1 MRRSAWILFVV
12 LAGSISLPAQNTFIM
27 DFDSV
32 QMDNNAPAYSVV
44 ELSDGG
50 YLVGS
55 IQRWHDGDTTGRTHV
70 ILRRTNP
77 SGQVTHERAIHHNV
91 NKTFNNGLFGAM
103 VRSDTLLVS
112 GITTYGPNP
121 YECSLDLYWFNEDG
135 DTVATKKLLSYTT
148 QDSSFIQHWQTVR
161 TLDGGYAL
169 CGVYGP
175 PNENGQAI
183 IVRTTAQ
190 GDTLWVRTYGHPN
203 EEENAYSLCE
213 LEDGG
218 FIISGIHLGGGPLN
232 NHMLIRTDSSGNQIW
247 RRQYGELGWMV
258 PSVRMA
264 PDDNIIT
271 YSDYKEGL
279 GSAAWQQIELRKWDL
294 NGVVVWSKKSHWSP
308 NSSSVPGDFE
318 VLDDGSIICSI
329 WHSGACQIAKFNA
342 NGDSLWSRG
351 YVVYTY
357 WGGSENMPYDID
369 PTSDGGFVICGE
381 TEQGSNDPTPGLQT
395 MFLIKTDSL
404 GCVVPGCH
412 LVGVEEYAIDL
423 QQHLSIWPNPV
434 APGGTVTVELSPPGG
449 ADLGPV
455 ELVVQDV
462 MGREVR
468 RENMVRTGAGV
479 QTTFSPSSGA
489 THLASG
495 TYLLHL
501 VSDGK
506 WLAGG
511 KLNIQH

>member
-1 MRRSAWILFVV
+1 MSKPFAVLTVV
-12 LAGSISLPAQNTFIM
+12 LAGSISLPAQNTFIV

-44 ELSDGG
+44 ELNDGG

-70 ILRRTNP
+70 ILRRTNS

-91 NKTFNNGLFGAM
+91 NRTFNNGLFGAM

-112 GITTYGPNP
+112 GITTYGPSP
-121 YECSLDLYWFNEDG
+121 YECTLNLYWFNEDG
-135 DTVATKKLLSYTT
+135 DTVATKRLLSYST
-148 QDSSFIQHWQTVR
+148 QDSSFIQHWQTIR
-161 TLDGGYAL
+161 TMDGGYAL
-169 CGVYGP
+169 CGVYDP
-175 PNENGQAI
+175 IDDSPQAL
-183 IVRTTAQ
+183 IVRTDHQ
-190 GDTLWVRTYGHPN
+190 GDTLWVKNYGN
-203 EEENAYSLCE
+203 IGQQENAYSLSE
-213 LEDGG
+213 LLDGG
-218 FIISGIHLGGGPLN
+218 FALSAIHSEGNPNDSHTLF
-232 NHMLIRTDSSGNQIW
+232 RTDSLGNQIW
-247 RRQYGELGWMV
+247 RRQYGNLGWMI
-258 PSVRMA
+258 PSVRTA
-264 PDDNIIT
+264 SDGNIIT
-271 YSDYKEGL
+271 FSDYKESV

-294 NGVVVWSKKSHWSP
+294 NGVVMWSKKSHWSP
-308 NSSSVPGDFE
+308 NSSSVPGDLE
-318 VLDDGSIICSI
+318 VLPDGSIVCSI
-329 WHSGACQIAKFNA
+329 WHSGACQLAKFNA

-423 QQHLSIWPNPV
+423 QQYFSVWPNPV
-434 APGGTVTVELSPPGG
+434 APGHTVTVELAPPGG

-468 RENMVRTGAGV
+468 REKMVRTGGV
-479 QTTFSPSSGA
+479 SSFSFPVSAFSP
-489 THLASG
+489 G
-495 TYLLHL
+495 TYLLH
-501 VSDGK
+501 VVGEGK

-511 KLNIQH
+511 KLLVE